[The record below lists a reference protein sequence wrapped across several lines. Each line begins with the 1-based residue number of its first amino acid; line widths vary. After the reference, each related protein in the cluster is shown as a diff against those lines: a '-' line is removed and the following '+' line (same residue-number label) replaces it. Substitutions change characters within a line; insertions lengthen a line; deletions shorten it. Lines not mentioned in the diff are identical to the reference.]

1 MLKGWGLS
9 APAYHP
15 HPAVWAAQAPPG
27 PKGGPPPRCF
37 YFPPLWAQTWGG
49 ANQAF
54 CSTTVAG
61 GGAASWLGRN
71 RVPEHQ
77 QICNSD
83 VGQTGGWAMA

>member
-9 APAYHP
+9 APAYPPPPCGP
-15 HPAVWAAQAPPG
+15 HRPLLAPRED
-27 PKGGPPPRCF
+27 PPPRCF

-61 GGAASWLGRN
+61 GELP
-71 RVPEHQ
+71 V
-77 QICNSD
+77 
-83 VGQTGGWAMA
+83 GWAETESLSTSRSATVT